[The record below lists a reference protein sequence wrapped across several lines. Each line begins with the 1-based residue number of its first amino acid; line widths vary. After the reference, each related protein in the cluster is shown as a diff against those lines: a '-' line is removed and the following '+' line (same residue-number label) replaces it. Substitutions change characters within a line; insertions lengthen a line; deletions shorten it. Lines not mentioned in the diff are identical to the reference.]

1 MNRDKI
7 IDKICKCMRLSE
19 SCNPN
24 EAAAAIRQAR
34 SMMKKYDISEQ
45 QVLAS
50 GVKEASISSGIDY
63 KPPFWVLALSNIV
76 AQSFGCRA
84 FLSRK
89 EGQNHHFRF
98 IGVSHSPEIS
108 SYTFEVLHRRLRR
121 ARKDFVWSLNVE
133 TKKEKTRRG
142 DVFAQAWLFRI
153 TQLVSDFA
161 NTEQAKNAI
170 DEYIQQN
177 YGETA
182 ELYSKPK
189 ELENPD
195 YEDILSGMRAANEV
209 DLHRPVAEQKRY
221 SLAK

>member
-1 MNRDKI
+1 MDRDKI
-7 IDKICKCMRLSE
+7 IDKICKCLRLSE

-34 SMMKKYDISEQ
+34 NMMKKYDISEH
-45 QVLAS
+45 QVMAS
-50 GVKEASISSGIDY
+50 SVKEASVNSGIDY
-63 KPPFWVLALSNIV
+63 KPPFWVLALSEIV
-76 AQSFGCRA
+76 AKSFACRA

-89 EGQNHHFRF
+89 DGQNHHFRF
-98 IGVSHSPEIS
+98 IGVGHSAQIS

-121 ARKDFVWSLNVE
+121 ARKDFVWSLDIE
-133 TKKEKTRRG
+133 SKKEKTRRG

-153 TQLVSDFA
+153 AQLVSDFA
-161 NTEQAKNAI
+161 DSQQSKKVV

-182 ELYSKPK
+182 ELLSKPK
-189 ELENPD
+189 ELDNPD
-195 YEDILSGMRAANEV
+195 YDDILSGMRAANEV
-209 DLHRPVAEQKRY
+209 DLHRPVEEQKRY

>member
-1 MNRDKI
+1 MDRDKI

-34 SMMKKYDISEQ
+34 NMMKKYDISES
-45 QVLAS
+45 QVLTS
-50 GVKEASISSGIDY
+50 GVKEASVNSGIDY

-76 AQSFGCRA
+76 AQAFGCRA
-84 FLSRK
+84 FLTRK
-89 EGQNHHFRF
+89 EGENRHFRY
-98 IGVSHSPEIS
+98 IGIGHSPAIC

-121 ARKDFVWSLNVE
+121 ARKDFVWELNVE
-133 TKKEKTRRG
+133 SKKEKTRRG

-153 TQLVSDFA
+153 AQLVSDFA
-161 NTEQAKNAI
+161 STPEAKKAL
-170 DEYIQQN
+170 DEYVMRN

-189 ELENPD
+189 ELDNPD
-195 YEDILSGMRAANEV
+195 YDDILSGMRAANEV
-209 DLHRPVAEQKRY
+209 DLHKPVSEQKRY

>member
-1 MNRDKI
+1 MDKEKI

-34 SMMKKYDISEQ
+34 NMMKKYDISEQ
-45 QVLAS
+45 QVLAG
-50 GVKEASISSGIDY
+50 GVQDISVSSGIDY

-98 IGVSHSPEIS
+98 IGVGHSPEVS
-108 SYTFEVLHRRLRR
+108 SYTFEVLYRRLKR
-121 ARKDFVWSLNVE
+121 ARKDFVWSLDVE

-142 DVFAQAWLFRI
+142 DVFAQAWLYRI
-153 TQLVSDFA
+153 NHLVSDFA
-161 NTEQAKNAI
+161 STKQTKMAV
-170 DEYIQQN
+170 DEYIQQH
-177 YGETA
+177 YGETTSLHA
-182 ELYSKPK
+182 KAK
-189 ELENPD
+189 DVDNPD
-195 YEDILSGMRAANEV
+195 YDDILSGLRAANKI
-209 DLHRPVAEQKRY
+209 DLHRPVSAQKRY
-221 SLAK
+221 ILEK

>member
-1 MNRDKI
+1 
-7 IDKICKCMRLSE
+7 MRLSE

-24 EAAAAIRQAR
+24 EAAAAIRQAHN
-34 SMMKKYDISEQ
+34 MMKKYGISEH
-45 QVLAS
+45 QVQSSA
-50 GVKEASISSGIDY
+50 VKESSVNSGIDY

-76 AQSFGCRA
+76 AQAFDCRA
-84 FLSRK
+84 FLTRK
-89 EGQNHHFRF
+89 EGQNRHFRF
-98 IGVSHSPEIS
+98 IGVGHYPQIC

-121 ARKDFVWSLNVE
+121 ARKDFVWELDVE

-153 TQLVSDFA
+153 AQLVSDFA
-161 NTEQAKNAI
+161 STQQAKKVI

-177 YGETA
+177 YGETV

-189 ELENPD
+189 GLDNPD
-195 YEDILSGMRAANEV
+195 FEDILSGMRAANEV
-209 DLHRPVAEQKRY
+209 DLHRPVSEQKRY

>member
-1 MNRDKI
+1 MDKDKI

-34 SMMKKYDISEQ
+34 NMMKKYGISEQ
-45 QVLAS
+45 QVLTS
-50 GVKEASISSGIDY
+50 GVQETSVSSGIDY
-63 KPPFWVLALSNIV
+63 QPPFWVLALSNIV
-76 AQSFGCRA
+76 AQSFDCRA

-98 IGVSHSPEIS
+98 IGVGHSAEIS

-121 ARKDFVWSLNVE
+121 ARKDFVWSLDVE

-161 NTEQAKNAI
+161 DTPQAKKTI

-182 ELYSKPK
+182 DLYVKPK
-189 ELENPD
+189 ELDNPD

>member
-1 MNRDKI
+1 MDRDKI
-7 IDKICKCMRLSE
+7 IDKICKCLRLSE

-34 SMMKKYDISEQ
+34 NMMKKYDISEQ

-50 GVKEASISSGIDY
+50 GVKEASVSSGIDY

-76 AQSFGCRA
+76 AQSFDCRA

-98 IGVSHSPEIS
+98 IGVGHSPEIS

-153 TQLVSDFA
+153 AQLVSDFA
-161 NTEQAKNAI
+161 NTQRAKQAI

-177 YGETA
+177 YGGTA
-182 ELYSKPK
+182 DLYAKPK
-189 ELENPD
+189 ELDNPD
-195 YEDILSGMRAANEV
+195 YDDILSGMRAANEV

>member
-1 MNRDKI
+1 MDRDKI
-7 IDKICKCMRLSE
+7 IDKICKCLRLSE

-34 SMMKKYDISEQ
+34 NMMKKYDISEQ

-50 GVKEASISSGIDY
+50 GVKEASVSSGIDY

-76 AQSFGCRA
+76 AQSFDCRA

-98 IGVSHSPEIS
+98 IGVGHSPEIS

-153 TQLVSDFA
+153 AQLVSDFA
-161 NTEQAKNAI
+161 NTQRAKQAI

-182 ELYSKPK
+182 DLYAKPK
-189 ELENPD
+189 ELDNPD

>member
-1 MNRDKI
+1 MDRDKI
-7 IDKICKCMRLSE
+7 IDKICKCLRLSE

-34 SMMKKYDISEQ
+34 NMMKKYDISEQ

-50 GVKEASISSGIDY
+50 SVKEASVSSGIDY

-98 IGVSHSPEIS
+98 IGVGHSSAIS

-153 TQLVSDFA
+153 AQLVADFA
-161 NTEQAKNAI
+161 DTEQSKVAI

-177 YGETA
+177 YGDTA
-182 ELYSKPK
+182 ELYSRAK
-189 ELENPD
+189 ELDNPD
-195 YEDILSGMRAANEV
+195 YDDILSGMRAANEI

>member
-1 MNRDKI
+1 MDRDKI

-24 EAAAAIRQAR
+24 EAAMAIRQAR
-34 SMMKKYDISEQ
+34 NMMKKYGISES
-45 QVLAS
+45 QVITSA
-50 GVKEASISSGIDY
+50 VREASVDSGIDY

-76 AQSFGCRA
+76 GQAFGCRA
-84 FLSRK
+84 FLTKKDGENR
-89 EGQNHHFRF
+89 QFRF
-98 IGVSHSPEIS
+98 IGLGHYPQVC

-121 ARKDFVWSLNVE
+121 ARKDFVWELNVE

-153 TQLVSDFA
+153 AQLVADFA
-161 NTEQAKNAI
+161 STREAQQAV
-170 DEYIQQN
+170 DEYVRTN

-182 ELYSKPK
+182 DLYSRPK
-189 ELENPD
+189 ELDNPD
-195 YEDILSGMRAANEV
+195 YDDILSGMRAANEV
-209 DLHRPVAEQKRY
+209 DIHRPVTEQKRY

>member
-1 MNRDKI
+1 
-7 IDKICKCMRLSE
+7 MRLSE

-34 SMMKKYDISEQ
+34 NMMKKYDISEQ

-50 GVKEASISSGIDY
+50 GVKESSVSSGIDY

-98 IGVSHSPEIS
+98 IGVGHSPEIS
-108 SYTFEVLHRRLRR
+108 SYTFEVLHRRLRQ

-153 TQLVSDFA
+153 NQLVSAFA
-161 NTEQAKNAI
+161 NTAQTKVAV

-177 YGETA
+177 YGKTTDLHA
-182 ELYSKPK
+182 KPK
-189 ELENPD
+189 EMDNPD
-195 YEDILSGMRAANEV
+195 YDDILSGLRAANEV

>member
-1 MNRDKI
+1 MDKDKI
-7 IDKICKCMRLSE
+7 IDKICKCLRLSE

-45 QVLAS
+45 QVLTS
-50 GVKEASISSGIDY
+50 GVKESSVNSGIDY

-76 AQSFGCRA
+76 AQSFGCQA

-98 IGVSHSPEIS
+98 IGVGHSPAIS

-121 ARKDFVWSLNVE
+121 ARKDFVWSLTVE

-153 TQLVSDFA
+153 AQLVSDFA
-161 NTEQAKNAI
+161 DNPQAKRAV

-177 YGETA
+177 YGKTSEF
-182 ELYSKPK
+182 YSSPK
-189 ELENPD
+189 MVESPD

-209 DLHRPVAEQKRY
+209 DIHRPVSEQKQY
-221 SLAK
+221 SIAK